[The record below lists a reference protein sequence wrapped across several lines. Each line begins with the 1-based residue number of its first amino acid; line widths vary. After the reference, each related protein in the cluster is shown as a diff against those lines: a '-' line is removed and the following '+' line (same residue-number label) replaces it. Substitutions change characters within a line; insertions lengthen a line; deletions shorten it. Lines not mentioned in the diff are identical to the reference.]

1 MQIHGFVN
9 KMKAAPD
16 IQLGY
21 NKTVFPDVMAGSG
34 LCVPNKAKSWKY
46 TLGSFKLQF
55 SLGFV
60 TSCYVIMNIS
70 IAWTID
76 KLKIT

>member
-1 MQIHGFVN
+1 MSGILFFICASYESLTAHLLECDNVQFQII
-9 KMKAAPD
+9 D
-16 IQLGY
+16 LI
-21 NKTVFPDVMAGSG
+21 
-34 LCVPNKAKSWKY
+34 
-46 TLGSFKLQF
+46 

-70 IAWTID
+70 TAWTID